1 MSSCLRCA
9 LESSLLRNLGTGG
22 TAAASV
28 GLWVDVVVESLEGV
42 GASVGASGGA
52 GGGGG
57 DDDEGD
63 VERSC
68 HSSV

>member
-22 TAAASV
+22 TAASV
-28 GLWVDVVVESLEGV
+28 GLWEDLVVESLEGV
-42 GASVGASGGA
+42 GASVGASGA
-52 GGGGG
+52 AGGGG
-57 DDDEGD
+57 DDDEGV

>member
-22 TAAASV
+22 TVAGA
-28 GLWVDVVVESLEGV
+28 GLWVDLVVESLEGV
-42 GASVGASGGA
+42 GASVGASGA
-52 GGGGG
+52 AGGG
-57 DDDEGD
+57 DDDEGV

>member
-22 TAAASV
+22 TAADGV
-28 GLWVDVVVESLEGV
+28 GLWLDLVLESLEGV
-42 GASVGASGGA
+42 GASVGAGGA
-52 GGGGG
+52 AGGG

>member
-22 TAAASV
+22 TVAGA
-28 GLWVDVVVESLEGV
+28 GLWVDLLVESLEGV
-42 GASVGASGGA
+42 GASVGASA
-52 GGGGG
+52 AAGGGG
-57 DDDEGD
+57 DDDEGV

>member
-22 TAAASV
+22 TAAAGV
-28 GLWVDVVVESLEGV
+28 GLWVDLVVESLEGV
-42 GASVGASGGA
+42 GASVGA
-52 GGGGG
+52 GGGG

-63 VERSC
+63 VEWSC

>member
-22 TAAASV
+22 TLR
-28 GLWVDVVVESLEGV
+28 LWVDLVVESLAGV
-42 GASVGASGGA
+42 GASVGAI
-52 GGGGG
+52 GG

>member
-22 TAAASV
+22 TAASV
-28 GLWVDVVVESLEGV
+28 GLWVDLVVESLEGV
-42 GASVGASGGA
+42 GASVGA
-52 GGGGG
+52 GGGG

-63 VERSC
+63 VELSC

>member
-22 TAAASV
+22 TL
-28 GLWVDVVVESLEGV
+28 GLWLDLVVESLEGV
-42 GASVGASGGA
+42 GASIGASGA

-57 DDDEGD
+57 DDDEGV

>member
-22 TAAASV
+22 TAAAASV
-28 GLWVDVVVESLEGV
+28 GLWVDLVVESLEGV
-42 GASVGASGGA
+42 GASVGASA
-52 GGGGG
+52 AAGGGG
-57 DDDEGD
+57 DDDEGV

>member
-22 TAAASV
+22 TAASV
-28 GLWVDVVVESLEGV
+28 GLWVDLVVESLEGV
-42 GASVGASGGA
+42 GASVGA
-52 GGGGG
+52 GGGG
-57 DDDEGD
+57 DDDEGV

>member
-1 MSSCLRCA
+1 M
-9 LESSLLRNLGTGG
+9 ESSLLRNLGTGG

-28 GLWVDVVVESLEGV
+28 GLWVDLVVESLEGV

-52 GGGGG
+52 AGCG

>member
-22 TAAASV
+22 TAASV
-28 GLWVDVVVESLEGV
+28 GLWVDLLVESLEGV
-42 GASVGASGGA
+42 GASVGA
-52 GGGGG
+52 GGGG

-63 VERSC
+63 FERSC

>member
-22 TAAASV
+22 TLR
-28 GLWVDVVVESLEGV
+28 LWVDLVVESLEGV
-42 GASVGASGGA
+42 GASVGASGA
-52 GGGGG
+52 AIGG

>member
-22 TAAASV
+22 TAAAGV
-28 GLWVDVVVESLEGV
+28 GLWVDLVVESLEGV
-42 GASVGASGGA
+42 GASVGAGGA
-52 GGGGG
+52 GGGG

>member
-22 TAAASV
+22 TAASA
-28 GLWVDVVVESLEGV
+28 GLWLDLVVESLEGV
-42 GASVGASGGA
+42 GASVGAGGA
-52 GGGGG
+52 AGGGG
-57 DDDEGD
+57 DDDEGV

>member
-28 GLWVDVVVESLEGV
+28 GLWVDLVVESLEGV
-42 GASVGASGGA
+42 GASVGA
-52 GGGGG
+52 GGGG

>member
-9 LESSLLRNLGTGG
+9 LESSLLRNFGTGG
-22 TAAASV
+22 TAASV
-28 GLWVDVVVESLEGV
+28 GLWVDLVVESLEGV
-42 GASVGASGGA
+42 GASV
-52 GGGGG
+52 GGGG

>member
-28 GLWVDVVVESLEGV
+28 GLWVNLVVESLEGV
-42 GASVGASGGA
+42 GASVGAGGA
-52 GGGGG
+52 GGGG

>member
-9 LESSLLRNLGTGG
+9 LESSLLRNLGTGW
-22 TAAASV
+22 TAAAGV
-28 GLWVDVVVESLEGV
+28 GLWVDLVVESLEGV

>member
-28 GLWVDVVVESLEGV
+28 GLWVDLVVESLEGV
-42 GASVGASGGA
+42 GASVGASG

>member
-1 MSSCLRCA
+1 M
-9 LESSLLRNLGTGG
+9 ESSLLRNLGTGG
-22 TAAASV
+22 TASAASM
-28 GLWVDVVVESLEGV
+28 GLWVDLVVESLEGV
-42 GASVGASGGA
+42 GASVGAGGA
-52 GGGGG
+52 SGAAGGG

>member
-22 TAAASV
+22 TADANV
-28 GLWVDVVVESLEGV
+28 GLWLDLVVESLEGV
-42 GASVGASGGA
+42 GASIGASGA
-52 GGGGG
+52 GGGG
-57 DDDEGD
+57 DDDEGV

>member
-22 TAAASV
+22 TASASV
-28 GLWVDVVVESLEGV
+28 GLWLDLVVESLEGV
-42 GASVGASGGA
+42 GASVGAGGA
-52 GGGGG
+52 AGGG

>member
-22 TAAASV
+22 TLR
-28 GLWVDVVVESLEGV
+28 LWVDLVVESLEGV
-42 GASVGASGGA
+42 GASVGAGGA
-52 GGGGG
+52 GGAAGGG

>member
-22 TAAASV
+22 TAASV
-28 GLWVDVVVESLEGV
+28 GLWVDLVVESLEGV
-42 GASVGASGGA
+42 GASVGV
-52 GGGGG
+52 GGGG
-57 DDDEGD
+57 DDDEGV

>member
-22 TAAASV
+22 TVVGA
-28 GLWVDVVVESLEGV
+28 GLWVDLVVESLEGV
-42 GASVGASGGA
+42 GVSVGA
-52 GGGGG
+52 GGGG
-57 DDDEGD
+57 DDDEGV

>member
-28 GLWVDVVVESLEGV
+28 GLWVDLLVESLEGV
-42 GASVGASGGA
+42 GASVGAGGS
-52 GGGGG
+52 G
-57 DDDEGD
+57 DDDERV

>member
-22 TAAASV
+22 TAASV
-28 GLWVDVVVESLEGV
+28 GLWVDLVVESLEGV
-42 GASVGASGGA
+42 GVSVGA
-52 GGGGG
+52 GGGG
-57 DDDEGD
+57 DDDEGV

>member
-22 TAAASV
+22 TLR
-28 GLWVDVVVESLEGV
+28 LWVDLVVESLEGV
-42 GASVGASGGA
+42 GASVGA
-52 GGGGG
+52 GGGG

>member
-1 MSSCLRCA
+1 MDL
-9 LESSLLRNLGTGG
+9 
-22 TAAASV
+22 
-28 GLWVDVVVESLEGV
+28 VVESLEGV
-42 GASVGASGGA
+42 GASVGAVGA
-52 GGGGG
+52 VGGG

>member
-22 TAAASV
+22 TAAAGV
-28 GLWVDVVVESLEGV
+28 GLWVDLVVESLEGV
-42 GASVGASGGA
+42 GASVGAGGA
-52 GGGGG
+52 AGGG

>member
-22 TAAASV
+22 TAASV
-28 GLWVDVVVESLEGV
+28 GLWLDLVVESLEGV
-42 GASVGASGGA
+42 GASVGAA
-52 GGGGG
+52 GGG
-57 DDDEGD
+57 DDDEGV

>member
-22 TAAASV
+22 TLR
-28 GLWVDVVVESLEGV
+28 LWVDLVVESLEGV
-42 GASVGASGGA
+42 GASVGAS
-52 GGGGG
+52 GGGG

>member
-22 TAAASV
+22 TAAAGV
-28 GLWVDVVVESLEGV
+28 GLWVDLVVESLEGV
-42 GASVGASGGA
+42 GASVGASGA
-52 GGGGG
+52 AGGG

>member
-22 TAAASV
+22 TADAA
-28 GLWVDVVVESLEGV
+28 GVDLVVESLEGV
-42 GASVGASGGA
+42 GASVGANGA
-52 GGGGG
+52 ADGGG
-57 DDDEGD
+57 DDDEGV